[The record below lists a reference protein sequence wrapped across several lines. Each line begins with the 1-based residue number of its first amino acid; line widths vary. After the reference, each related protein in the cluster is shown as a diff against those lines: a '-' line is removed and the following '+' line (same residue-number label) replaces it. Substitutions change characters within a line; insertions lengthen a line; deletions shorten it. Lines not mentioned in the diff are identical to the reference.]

1 MKRQAIDLL
10 IKWKQK
16 SDRKPL
22 IIKGV
27 RQCGKTYLIKEFGQ
41 SEYEDVAYFNFEGNR
56 ALQERFSI
64 DLDVKRI
71 ITELGV
77 LRGKVILPRKTLLI
91 FDEIQFC
98 NAALTSLKYF
108 CENAP
113 EYHII
118 CAGSLLG
125 IALSKPLSFPV
136 GKVDFITLR
145 PMTFYEFLLA
155 KGEIMLCEYVDKLPQ
170 NEKLSKMFG
179 DKLETLLREFYIT
192 GGMPEAVEKWITT
205 NDIEAVEEIQ
215 QKILDSYE
223 LDFAKHA
230 PSKDFPKLTAIW
242 QSIPEQLSKENRKF
256 IFSRVK
262 KGLRAKDLEDALE
275 WLISAGLAYKVNKIE
290 KPFIPLSS
298 YADQTFFK
306 LYLADIGL
314 LRKMAGVPAQI
325 VYEKNPLYKEFKG
338 AMTENYVLCELI
350 AIQEKPPFFW
360 RSDNEA
366 EVDFVMQLGKEIV
379 PIEVKSED
387 NDKAK
392 SLSVYRKKYNPSVSI
407 ITQMDNVSGN
417 EIKKVPLYILWKL
430 KQFIENKQSS

>member
-1 MKRQAIDLL
+1 
-10 IKWKQK
+10 
-16 SDRKPL
+16 
-22 IIKGV
+22 
-27 RQCGKTYLIKEFGQ
+27 
-41 SEYEDVAYFNFEGNR
+41 
-56 ALQERFSI
+56 
-64 DLDVKRI
+64 
-71 ITELGV
+71 
-77 LRGKVILPRKTLLI
+77 
-91 FDEIQFC
+91 
-98 NAALTSLKYF
+98 
-108 CENAP
+108 
-113 EYHII
+113 
-118 CAGSLLG
+118 
-125 IALSKPLSFPV
+125 
-136 GKVDFITLR
+136 VDFITLK

-155 KGEIMLCEYVDKLPQ
+155 KGEIMLCEYVDKLPRK
-170 NEKLSKMFG
+170 EKLSKMFA

-192 GGMPEAVEKWITT
+192 GGMPEVVEKWITT
-205 NDIEAVEEIQ
+205 NDVEAVEEIQ

-350 AIQEKPPFFW
+350 AMQEKLPFFW

-366 EVDFVMQLGKEIV
+366 EVDFVTQLGKEIV

-392 SLSVYRKKYNPSVSI
+392 SLSIYRQKYNPTVSI
-407 ITQMDNVSGN
+407 ITEMDNISGN
-417 EIKKVPLYILWKL
+417 EVKKVPLYILWKL
-430 KQFIENKQSS
+430 KQFVEDK